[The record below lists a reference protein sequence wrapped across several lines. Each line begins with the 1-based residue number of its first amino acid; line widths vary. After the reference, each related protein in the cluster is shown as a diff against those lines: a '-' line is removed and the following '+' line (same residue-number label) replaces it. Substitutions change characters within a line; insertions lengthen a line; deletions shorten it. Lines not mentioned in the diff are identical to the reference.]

1 MSIQLDLTTTNPC
14 QNFDSAQG
22 CMTLQ
27 DHRIIEVDN
36 EIAQIFGYRTR
47 EELLLNVE
55 FVYALVPDSYQGLA
69 KKRYLEAIKGEFKKG
84 KLYTDIPASGR
95 NISIFCLSHIIELN
109 GKPALQV
116 TIIDI
121 TSVVEDQRKS
131 NETDR
136 MYRKLLST
144 SKQGIL
150 IHRSFRPIMVN
161 QTWVEQQG
169 ADSIEQ
175 VLAMDSILSI
185 VPEDQRSAAIRRCE
199 NILNGNTPNFSSVVA
214 NQCFDGTHKY
224 FNLYDNVINW
234 EGEDAIQV
242 ILEEV
247 TDKVLLEREL
257 LHRAM
262 HDDLTHVFNRR
273 AIYDWFKK
281 PVNQH
286 MEMSCML
293 IDIDDF
299 KSIND
304 RFGHAVGD
312 TVIIQLAD
320 TIKTHV
326 ELLGG
331 IVGRWGGEEFIVFIP
346 KAKSAHTKIIGE
358 RICYTF
364 NQHTFFG
371 INRRAFTTSVSIG
384 VTNQCVCDSDNTINT
399 LIRMTDDAL
408 YRAKAGGKNQV
419 SINDD
424 LVCDEVL
431 AWS

>member
-1 MSIQLDLTTTNPC
+1 MSIQLDLTTTTPC

-22 CMTLQ
+22 RMTLQ
-27 DHRIIEVDN
+27 NHRIIDVDN

-47 EELLLNVE
+47 EELLFNVE
-55 FVYALVPDSYQGLA
+55 FVYALVPDSYQELA
-69 KKRYLEAIKGEFKKG
+69 KKRYLEAIKGKLKKG
-84 KLYTDIPASGR
+84 KLYTDIPANGR

-109 GKPALQV
+109 SKPALQV

-121 TSVVEDQRKS
+121 TSVVEAQRKR

-136 MYRKLLST
+136 MYRKLLNT

-150 IHRSFRPIMVN
+150 IHRNFKPLMVN
-161 QTWVEQQG
+161 QAWVEQQG

-185 VPEDQRSAAIRRCE
+185 VPEDQRSTAIRRCE
-199 NILNGNTPNFSSVVA
+199 NILNGNTPNFSSVVS

-262 HDDLTHVFNRR
+262 HDDLTRVFNRR
-273 AIYDWFKK
+273 AIYDWLKK

-286 MEMSCML
+286 MEMSCLL

-304 RFGHAVGD
+304 RFGHTVGD
-312 TVIIQLAD
+312 TVIRHLAD
-320 TIKTHV
+320 TI
-326 ELLGG
+326 
-331 IVGRWGGEEFIVFIP
+331 
-346 KAKSAHTKIIGE
+346 
-358 RICYTF
+358 
-364 NQHTFFG
+364 
-371 INRRAFTTSVSIG
+371 
-384 VTNQCVCDSDNTINT
+384 DT
-399 LIRMTDDAL
+399 LIRVTDDAL
-408 YRAKAGGKNQV
+408 YRAKANGKNQV

-424 LVCDEVL
+424 VVCYEAL
-431 AWS
+431 A

>member
-1 MSIQLDLTTTNPC
+1 MSIQVDLTTTTPC

-22 CMTLQ
+22 HMTLQ
-27 DHRIIEVDN
+27 NHRIIDVDN
-36 EIAQIFGYRTR
+36 EIARIFGFRSR

-55 FVYALVPDSYQGLA
+55 FVYALVPESYQNLA
-69 KKRYLEAIKGEFKKG
+69 KKRYLEAIKGKLNKG
-84 KLYTDIPASGR
+84 KLYTDIPANDR

-109 GKPALQV
+109 GKPALKV

-121 TSVVEDQRKS
+121 TSVVEAQRKR

-150 IHRSFRPIMVN
+150 IHRNFKPLMVN

-169 ADSIEQ
+169 AGSIEQ
-175 VLAMDSILSI
+175 VLAMDSIISI
-185 VPEDQRSAAIRRCE
+185 VPEDQREAAIRRCG
-199 NILNGNTPNFSSVVA
+199 NILDGHTPNFSSVVS
-214 NQCFDGTHKY
+214 NQCFDGSYKY

-247 TDKVLLEREL
+247 TDKVLLEKEL

-262 HDDLTHVFNRR
+262 HDDLTQVLNRR
-273 AIYDWFKK
+273 AIYDWLKK

-286 MEMSCML
+286 MVMSCML

-304 RFGHAVGD
+304 RFGHTVGD
-312 TVIIQLAD
+312 TVIKHLAD

-331 IVGRWGGEEFIVFIP
+331 VVGRWGGEEFIVFIP
-346 KAKSAHTKIIGE
+346 KAKSAHTRIIGE
-358 RICYTF
+358 RICLTF
-364 NQHTFFG
+364 NQHTFYG

-384 VTNQCVCDSDNTINT
+384 VTNQCECHSANTIDT
-399 LIRMTDDAL
+399 LIRVTDDAL
-408 YRAKAGGKNQV
+408 YRAKANGKNQV

-424 LVCDEVL
+424 VVCYEAL
-431 AWS
+431 A

>member
-1 MSIQLDLTTTNPC
+1 MSIQLDLTTTTPC

-22 CMTLQ
+22 RMTLQ
-27 DHRIIEVDN
+27 NHRIIDVDN

-47 EELLLNVE
+47 EELLFNVE
-55 FVYALVPDSYQGLA
+55 FVYALVPDSYQELA
-69 KKRYLEAIKGEFKKG
+69 KKRYLEAIKGKLKKG
-84 KLYTDIPASGR
+84 KLYTDIPANGR

-109 GKPALQV
+109 SKPALQV

-121 TSVVEDQRKS
+121 TSVVEAQRKR

-136 MYRKLLST
+136 MYRKLLNT

-150 IHRSFRPIMVN
+150 IHRNFKPLMVN
-161 QTWVEQQG
+161 QAWVEQQG

-185 VPEDQRSAAIRRCE
+185 VPEDQRSTAIRRCE
-199 NILNGNTPNFSSVVA
+199 NILNGNTPNFSSVVS

-247 TDKVLLEREL
+247 TDKILLEREL

-273 AIYDWFKK
+273 AIYDWLKK

-286 MEMSCML
+286 MEMACLL

-304 RFGHAVGD
+304 RFGHTVGD
-312 TVIIQLAD
+312 TVIRHLAD
-320 TIKTHV
+320 IIKTHI

-331 IVGRWGGEEFIVFIP
+331 VVGRWGGEEFIVFIP
-346 KAKSAHTKIIGE
+346 KAKSAHTKIISE
-358 RICYTF
+358 RICHTF

-384 VTNQCVCDSDNTINT
+384 VTNQCECHSANTIDT
-399 LIRMTDDAL
+399 LIRVTDDAL
-408 YRAKAGGKNQV
+408 YRAKANGKNQV

-424 LVCDEVL
+424 VVYYEAL
-431 AWS
+431 A